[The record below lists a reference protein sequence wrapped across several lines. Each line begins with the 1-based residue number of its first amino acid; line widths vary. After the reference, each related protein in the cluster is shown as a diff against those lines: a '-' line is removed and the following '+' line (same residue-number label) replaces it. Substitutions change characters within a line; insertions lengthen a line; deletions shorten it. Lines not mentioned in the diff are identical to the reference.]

1 MKGRKTEADCGPQ
14 SPGGPRAAAEAQ
26 VALQQAQAKL
36 QNEVKEDASSNQ
48 YPDPTPNP
56 CPNPN
61 PNPNPNQVKE
71 DASRLIFFEKLFFML
86 DTQASSK

>member
-1 MKGRKTEADCGPQ
+1 MMPTDHDTGAPAMKGRKTEADCGPQ

-48 YPDPTPNP
+48 YLTLPLTLTPIL
-56 CPNPN
+56 
-61 PNPNPNQVKE
+61 VLTLTLTLTLTR
-71 DASRLIFFEKLFFML
+71 SRR
-86 DTQASSK
+86 TRAV